1 VPTLAGL
8 FVLSRIAY
16 RLAGIGF
23 DTRST
28 WRTWIFLDGRFLE
41 SNLVESIVHLHSQPP
56 LFNLF
61 YGVVLQ
67 LPSSLQKP
75 VYTVTFVA
83 LGALLTY
90 SLYALSAGLGVN
102 RNVAF
107 GATVLFI
114 VGPTT
119 ILYENWFH
127 YAYPVAVLL
136 CASGLFLL
144 LFFRTQQRRYAV
156 AFFVVL
162 AIVLLTRSSYH
173 LVFLI
178 AIAVL
183 VAWASPLR
191 ARQVLLIAALPVLIV
206 TLWYVKNL
214 VMFDTFSSSSWLG
227 MNLARTVYLSE
238 GPDQIAALR
247 ADGEI
252 KPILGVKPFSGPAKY
267 DPRFVHPEKTG
278 VAVLDRA
285 TRSQNGGLNFNHR
298 VYPEVSDQ
306 YLSAV
311 LDYWQSHPGALARSG
326 ELGLRFELLPAN
338 QYYWLADGADK
349 IDGIQRFYDR
359 FVLWQ
364 PESYRA
370 NGFLGYTLPGPGQAR
385 SGNVPIPTAGNFSL
399 MVLLVYAL
407 GLVGGPFVA
416 WSGWKAP
423 DRRGVVVL
431 YLWLVLAY
439 GAAVNTFSDVG
450 ENNRF
455 RFETDPVALVLALV
469 VLAGAVAW
477 VRARAAERGQ
487 ARAAAAA
494 RG

>member
-1 VPTLAGL
+1 M
-8 FVLSRIAY
+8 
-16 RLAGIGF
+16 
-23 DTRST
+23 
-28 WRTWIFLDGRFLE
+28 LE
-41 SNLVESIVHLHSQPP
+41 SNLLESIAHLHSQPP
-56 LFNLF
+56 LLNLF
-61 YGVVLQ
+61 YGLVLQ
-67 LPSSLQKP
+67 LPSSVQKP

-90 SLYALSAGLGVN
+90 SLYALTAGLGVN
-102 RNVAF
+102 RIFAF
-107 GATVLFI
+107 GATLVFI

-119 ILYENWFH
+119 VLYENWFH

-144 LFFRTQQRRYAV
+144 LFFRTRQRRYAV

-162 AIVLLTRSSYH
+162 ALVLLTRSSYH

-206 TLWYVKNL
+206 TLWYAKNL

-238 GPDQIAALR
+238 GPDQIAKLR

-252 KPILGVKPFSGPAKY
+252 EPILGVKPFSGPSKY
-267 DPRFVHPEKTG
+267 DPRFVHPDKTG

-349 IDGIQRFYDR
+349 ISGVQKLYDR

-364 PESYRA
+364 PDSYTA
-370 NGFLGYTLPGPGQAR
+370 DGFLGYTLPGPGKAR
-385 SGNVPIPTAGNFSL
+385 SGNVPIPTAANFSL

-407 GLVGGPFVA
+407 GLVGAPFVA
-416 WSGWKAP
+416 WNGWKTP
-423 DRRGVVVL
+423 DRRGVVVF

-439 GAAVNTFSDVG
+439 GVAVNTFSDVG

-455 RFETDPVALVLALV
+455 RFETDPVALVLALA
-469 VLAGAVAW
+469 VLAGAVQW
-477 VRARAAERGQ
+477 LRSRAAERGQ
-487 ARAAAAA
+487 PGAVGAAS
-494 RG
+494 G

>member
-1 VPTLAGL
+1 MPALLGL
-8 FVLSRIAY
+8 FVLSRAAY
-16 RLAGIGF
+16 RVAGIGF

-28 WRTWIFLDGRFLE
+28 WRTWIFLDGRFLK
-41 SNLVESIVHLHSQPP
+41 SDLVSSIFHLHSQPP

-90 SLYALSAGLGVN
+90 SLYALAAGLGVN

-107 GATVLFI
+107 AATLLFI

-119 ILYENWFH
+119 VLYENWFH

-144 LFFRTQQRRYAV
+144 LFFRTEHKRYAV
-156 AFFVVL
+156 AFFVTL
-162 AIVLLTRSSYH
+162 AVVLLTRSSYH

-178 AIAVL
+178 AIAAL
-183 VAWASPLR
+183 VAWMSPLR
-191 ARQVLLIAALPVLIV
+191 ARQVLLIAALPILFVA
-206 TLWYVKNL
+206 LWYAKNL

-238 GPDQIAALR
+238 GPHKIAELR
-247 ADGEI
+247 ANGDI
-252 KPILGVKPFSGPAKY
+252 KPILGVKPFSGPSKY
-267 DPRFVHPEKTG
+267 EPRFVHPDKTG
-278 VAVLDRA
+278 VPVLDRA
-285 TRSQNGGLNFNHR
+285 NRSENGGVNFNDR
-298 VYPEVSDQ
+298 VYPEVSDL

-311 LDYWQSHPGALARSG
+311 LDYWQSHPGALADSS
-326 ELGLRFELLPAN
+326 ELGARFELLPAN
-338 QYYWLADGADK
+338 QYYWLADGAAK
-349 IDGIQRFYDR
+349 ISTIQKLYDR

-364 PESYRA
+364 PQSYKA
-370 NGFLGYTLPGPGQAR
+370 NGFLGYTLPGSGRAR
-385 SGNVPIPTAGNFSL
+385 KGDVPIPTAGNFSL
-399 MVLLVYAL
+399 MVLLIYAL
-407 GLVGGPFVA
+407 GLLGAPFLA
-416 WSGWKAP
+416 WRGWRAP

-439 GAAVNTFSDVG
+439 GVVVNTFSDVG

-455 RFETDPVALVLALV
+455 RFETDPVALVLALA
-469 VLAGAVAW
+469 VLAGALAW
-477 VRARAAERGQ
+477 IRARGATRGEPEAVAPTQ
-487 ARAAAAA
+487 
-494 RG
+494 G